1 MEKTVISQI
10 NEEVK
15 TNALDMTQK
24 SIISQSN
31 EEVKTDI
38 LDITLIT
45 TPEEN
50 LLETRETTKSGSSY
64 ITDEKLALPKLTV
77 NKNEEIPSNTE
88 MVKFEGKEKLYTEVL
103 NETTLRILCQKPRNA
118 TAIT

>member
-1 MEKTVISQI
+1 MDKSTSNKKSTTPNGKTIISQI

-31 EEVKTDI
+31 EEVKTDT

-50 LLETRETTKSGSSY
+50 LLETRETTKSAQFSLHRKS
-64 ITDEKLALPKLTV
+64 
-77 NKNEEIPSNTE
+77 
-88 MVKFEGKEKLYTEVL
+88 
-103 NETTLRILCQKPRNA
+103 
-118 TAIT
+118 